1 MTVKYRIYID
11 ETGNSNLKNA
21 DNPNQ
26 RFFSL
31 TGIIISLT
39 HVRDKMHPEIEAL
52 KRLYFASH
60 PDEPIT
66 LHRKELVNQRNPFQA
81 LKDPRVRE
89 AFDRD
94 LLTCL
99 REWKYSVI
107 TVCIDKNAHTN
118 TYRVAQIDPYL
129 RCMAVLLEEFTFWLN
144 CRNAV
149 GDVMAEA
156 RGNKEDKRLTKEFRD
171 LWENGTQ
178 SVEPSEFQRYLTS
191 RELKVKLKTANIT
204 GLQLADLIAH
214 PSRNEILYEQGLLER
229 ELAPFA
235 RKVVEVLADKY
246 DRNGDR
252 FYVKR
257 FI

>member
-1 MTVKYRIYID
+1 MYVD
-11 ETGNSNLKNA
+11 ETGNSNLRNS

-31 TGIIISLT
+31 TGVIVSLT

-60 PDEPIT
+60 PDEPVI
-66 LHRKELVNQRNPFQA
+66 LHRKELVNQRTPFQA
-81 LKDPRVRE
+81 LKEPRVRE

-94 LLTCL
+94 LLTHL
-99 REWKYSVI
+99 REWEYGVV
-107 TVCIDKNAHTN
+107 TVCIDKNAHAE
-118 TYRVAQIDPYL
+118 TYRAARIDPYL
-129 RCMAVLLEEFTFWLN
+129 HCMGVLLEEFAFWLIR
-144 CRNAV
+144 RNAV

-178 SVEPSEFQRYLTS
+178 SVEPREFQRSLTS

-214 PSRNEILYEQGLLER
+214 PSRNEILYEQGLLGR

-235 RKVVEVLADKY
+235 RKVVEILADKY
-246 DRNGDR
+246 DRNEDR
-252 FYVKR
+252 LYVKK